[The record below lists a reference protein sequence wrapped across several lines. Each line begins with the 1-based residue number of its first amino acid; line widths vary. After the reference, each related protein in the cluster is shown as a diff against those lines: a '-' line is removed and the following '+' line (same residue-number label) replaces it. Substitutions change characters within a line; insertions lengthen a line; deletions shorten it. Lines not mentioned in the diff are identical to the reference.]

1 VVVIPGNMY
10 GEFDNFHPL
19 DSHVVPAMIRRYYEA
34 MLNKAS
40 EVVMW
45 GTGRPERDFV
55 YAGDVARLIP
65 YFIDTYS
72 SDQPVNLSSGTRTAI
87 RELAETIAVLAEY
100 KGKIVWDDS
109 KPDGQMV
116 KIFDTRRM
124 ASLGLAC
131 GTPLREGISRT
142 MAWFGANYATRG
154 DGLRL

>member
-1 VVVIPGNMY
+1 MY

-34 MLNKAS
+34 MLNRAS

-65 YFIDTYS
+65 YFIDQYS
-72 SDQPVNLSSGTRTAI
+72 SDQPVNLSSGTRTSI

-100 KGKIVWDDS
+100 AGKITWDDS
-109 KPDGQMV
+109 KPDGQLI

-131 GTPLREGISRT
+131 ATPLRDGIART
-142 MAWFGANYATRG
+142 MKWFAANYATRG